1 MNRLA
6 FKGVEEPIIAEME
19 ERRKIAVHEA
29 GHTIAALKLLP
40 DELVGASIIPQ
51 GDSGGHTHLA
61 KVDGKIRSIQDSKNE
76 VAVLLAG
83 RIAERECLGETYLGS
98 SNDLEEAIKIMF
110 RLATHHGIF
119 GYGYLLD
126 CLSMYR
132 QEIMSEQSKD
142 DIRRSCDEAM
152 NQMDKKVVDII
163 NANKELFDTI
173 VTTLMKKQFLSKDE
187 IIRMEKRISK

>member
-1 MNRLA
+1 M
-6 FKGVEEPIIAEME
+6 
-19 ERRKIAVHEA
+19 
-29 GHTIAALKLLP
+29 KLQL
-40 DELVGASIIPQ
+40 S
-51 GDSGGHTHLA
+51 
-61 KVDGKIRSIQDSKNE
+61 
-76 VAVLLAG
+76 
-83 RIAERECLGETYLGS
+83 S
-98 SNDLEEAIKIMF
+98 SNDFLFNKSNIPVRYNNLPPVYISIPVIAFRVSYVEHNNPENIIETTIVKLKKI
-110 RLATHHGIF
+110 

>member
-1 MNRLA
+1 
-6 FKGVEEPIIAEME
+6 
-19 ERRKIAVHEA
+19 
-29 GHTIAALKLLP
+29 
-40 DELVGASIIPQ
+40 
-51 GDSGGHTHLA
+51 
-61 KVDGKIRSIQDSKNE
+61 
-76 VAVLLAG
+76 
-83 RIAERECLGETYLGS
+83 
-98 SNDLEEAIKIMF
+98 
-110 RLATHHGIF
+110 
-119 GYGYLLD
+119 
-126 CLSMYR
+126 MYR